1 MKKGWEI
8 KKLGDVCEIING
20 GTPKTGTQHY
30 WNGDFLWITPAE
42 MGKRKNPFIDSTLRK
57 LTEAGLKNS
66 SAKLLPPFS
75 IILSTRAPIGY
86 IVINLKPMA
95 TNQGCR
101 GLIPSSKLQFK
112 YLYYFLYGNVPLLNA
127 LGTGTTFKELSSLK
141 LKKVLIPLPPLPE
154 QKQIVKILDEVFE
167 ALNHAKENT
176 EKNLQN
182 ACELF
187 ESYLNNIFTN
197 PGPDWEEKK
206 LGDVCE
212 IFAGQ
217 SPKGIYYNDR
227 GEGLP
232 FYQGKKDFTDKY
244 IDEPRIWTTSITREA
259 FKGDILMSVRAPV
272 GPVNFSTQRICIGRG
287 LAAIRPKE
295 QLDKEFLF
303 NFLLKYEKEI
313 IGNVGAVFNSISKRQ
328 IENIPIPLPP
338 LPEQKQIVVK
348 LDSLAAETKK
358 LEVAYKQKLL
368 DIEELKKSI
377 LQKAFNGELTG

>member
-1 MKKGWEI
+1 
-8 KKLGDVCEIING
+8 
-20 GTPKTGTQHY
+20 
-30 WNGDFLWITPAE
+30 